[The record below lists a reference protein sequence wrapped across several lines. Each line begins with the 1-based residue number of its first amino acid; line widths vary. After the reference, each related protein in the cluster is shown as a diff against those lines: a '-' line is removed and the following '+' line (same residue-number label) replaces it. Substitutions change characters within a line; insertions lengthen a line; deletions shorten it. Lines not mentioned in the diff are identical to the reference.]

1 MSAEKTLIFYLE
13 PAFRKRAEA
22 GKVNFVN
29 KIVSA
34 FASRGY
40 ASEFKGNTDAEI
52 VGSVWHPGY
61 ALYLMEDPVSARG
74 LTMRLA
80 YFYPFWRIE
89 KTARRWEWRVAEMP
103 FESENVDRSEAV
115 MFARQWR
122 RRLFG
127 EAVPAAAPDG
137 HVYVPLQGRLTE
149 HRSFQTMR
157 PIDMIAATLAAE
169 PDRRVVVGLHPK
181 ESYAPSELQA
191 LHDLVARNR
200 NLFLSDAGAV
210 ELVQAASSIVTQN
223 SAVAM
228 TGYFFH
234 KPVVLFARIDFHHIA
249 ANVHELGVAEAF
261 HKARHMTPDF
271 DAYLFWFLQKMSINA
286 GREDAKQQ
294 ILATVRAHGWQV

>member
-1 MSAEKTLIFYLE
+1 MSAAKTLIFYLE

-40 ASEFKGNTDAEI
+40 ATEFKGNSDAEI
-52 VGSVWHPGY
+52 VSSVLHPGY
-61 ALYLMEDPVSARG
+61 ALYLMEDPVSTRG

-89 KTARRWEWRVAEMP
+89 TTAKRWEWQVATMR
-103 FESENVDRSEAV
+103 FDSESVDKAEAV
-115 MFARQWR
+115 KFARQWR
-122 RRLFG
+122 KRLFG
-127 EAVPAAAPDG
+127 DAMPGPAPDG
-137 HVYVPLQGRLTE
+137 HIYVPLQGRLTE

-157 PIDMIAATLAAE
+157 PIDMIAATLVAE
-169 PDRRVVVGLHPK
+169 PNRRVVAGLHPK
-181 ESYAPSELQA
+181 ETYVPDELRA
-191 LHDLVARNR
+191 LHNLVAQNP
-200 NLFLSDAGAV
+200 NLSVSDAGAV
-210 ELVQAASSIVTQN
+210 ELVKAASCIVTQN

-234 KPVVLFARIDFHHIA
+234 KPVVLFGRVDFHHIA

-261 HKARHMTPDF
+261 RKARHMTLDF